1 MKGLYS
7 CGVLQWVRQQ
17 SRACTPVG
25 CPRGSVSSQG
35 PVLLLRF
42 AREQR
47 QQLKTCTR
55 VWFSREERHQSRA
68 STLVGFSREQCQQSR
83 ACTPVGFSSGQ
94 HHQSRACTLLGF
106 SRVQREQSRASTGQH
121 QQPRITALAKFFKAQ
136 HQRSE
141 KRIRSRP
148 TCDIINVIS
157 NLLIIFLMV
166 SLSNLVWC

>member
-1 MKGLYS
+1 MWLS
-7 CGVLQWVRQQ
+7 REEHHQWRACTLVGFSSGQCQQ

-68 STLVGFSREQCQQSR
+68 CTLVGFSREQCQQSR
-83 ACTPVGFSSGQ
+83 A
-94 HHQSRACTLLGF
+94 
-106 SRVQREQSRASTGQH
+106 STGQH
-121 QQPRITALAKFFKAQ
+121 QQPRIAALAKFFKAQ

-157 NLLIIFLMV
+157 NLLIIFLIV